1 MLEYNVFE
9 RLPSWSQV
17 AVLKATGTR
26 LGQRQHQDWT
36 ITLYIWQHRFVE
48 VWSRA
53 DLEVVT
59 SFHHNARPL
68 AILDPYMQQIDLA
81 GLQGLS

>member
-17 AVLKATGTR
+17 AVLTKTGTL

-36 ITLYIWQHRFVE
+36 ITLYSWQHRFVE

-53 DLEVVT
+53 ELEVVT
-59 SFHHNARPL
+59 SFRQNAHTL
-68 AILDPYMQQIDLA
+68 AILEPYTQQIKVPDL
-81 GLQGLS
+81 LDF

>member
-9 RLPSWSQV
+9 RLPSWSQI
-17 AVLKATGTR
+17 AVLTKTGTL

-36 ITLYIWQHRFVE
+36 ITLYAWQHHFVE
-48 VWSRA
+48 VWTRA

-59 SFHHNARPL
+59 SFRQNAHSL
-68 AILDPYMQQIDLA
+68 AILEPYTHQIEVA
-81 GLQGLS
+81 GLLDL